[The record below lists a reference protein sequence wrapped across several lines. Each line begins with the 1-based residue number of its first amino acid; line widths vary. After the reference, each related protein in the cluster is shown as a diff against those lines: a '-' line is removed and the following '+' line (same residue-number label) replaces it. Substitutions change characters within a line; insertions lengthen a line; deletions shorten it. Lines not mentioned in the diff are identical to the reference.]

1 MVEFQMLAALDE
13 QQRRVV
19 LQQARR
25 RRFKRNEIVF
35 HDGDPG
41 DTVHLVVKGHFAIRI
56 ATPLGDIA
64 TVRVVGPGEH
74 FGELA
79 VLAPGPRAGTVVAY
93 NDAETMSLTRADFAQ
108 LRERAPKT
116 DDIITDA
123 LVAEVRR
130 QAAALVDALYVPADR
145 RVWRRLLEL
154 VRMFQGNGEPVV
166 VPLIQEDLA
175 HLAGT
180 GRPTVNRVLRS
191 GEAQGV
197 VVLARGRVEVIDV
210 AALERLAR

>member
-1 MVEFQMLAALDE
+1 MTDFQMLSVLDDE
-13 QQRRVV
+13 QRRAL

-41 DTVHLVVKGHFAIRI
+41 DTVHLVTKGHFAIRI
-56 ATPLGDIA
+56 ATPLGDVA

-79 VLAPGPRAGTVVAY
+79 VLSPGPRAGTVVAY
-93 NDAETMSLTRADFAQ
+93 DAAETLSLSRDDFAE
-108 LRERAPKT
+108 LRRRSPRAEEMVVM
-116 DDIITDA
+116 A
-123 LVAEVRR
+123 LVTEVRR
-130 QAAALVDALYVPADR
+130 LAAALVDALYLPADR

-154 VRMFQGNGEPVV
+154 VRMFQGSDEPVI

-191 GEAQGV
+191 GEADGV
-197 VVLARGRVEVIDV
+197 LVLARGRIEVIDV
-210 AALERLAR
+210 AALERRAR